1 MLHAGLSQGE
11 CPSKGRGRVVV
22 DKVVE
27 PTRRFRLPG
36 RAPVRLPL
44 IADHICHLLLLL
56 LLILLLCTSCQA
68 PSNRPSI
75 PPPFSR
81 SSPADAA
88 RSYKIGALLPLSGPM
103 APFGQEALHGI
114 QLAMDQQNRETGQG
128 GATLV
133 VRDTA
138 TGGNTSLQDRLSAL
152 LDEPSLMALIG
163 PLVSQQ
169 VEAVA
174 KVVDDAKIPLI
185 TPAAT
190 LSHVRQLSPYLFS
203 VALPY
208 PLQAEQLAAYVMGR
222 LGYRRFGVIHPDN
235 NYGRQLAHFFTEE
248 VRRQGGEVIHVES
261 YREDQTDFAKQITRL
276 KSAYWKRVRQ
286 DRRPNRGQE
295 SGNHTE
301 KRTQS
306 ALPRR
311 SLDAVYLPGAF
322 RHVILIAAQ
331 LRFHEMKVQLLG
343 SNAWHT
349 ADLTHFPDRSIQ
361 GGIFVDSF
369 FAESRTP
376 AVRKFVE
383 AYRAGYHV
391 EPSMFAAQAYEA
403 TQVVLEGLTKG
414 ITSGKKLR
422 AYLEQTDSL
431 PTLQGPTSFSRD
443 GILNR
448 KLFVL
453 QVGEKGQ
460 LISLQ

>member
-1 MLHAGLSQGE
+1 MLHACLSQLGY
-11 CPSKGRGRVVV
+11 PSKDCGRVAA
-22 DKVVE
+22 DEVVE
-27 PTRRFRLPG
+27 PARQVTLPG
-36 RAPVRLPL
+36 RKPGRLPL
-44 IADHICHLLLLL
+44 SDDRSCHFLI
-56 LLILLLCTSCQA
+56 LILLLCTSCHA
-68 PSNRPSI
+68 PSNQPTI
-75 PPPFSR
+75 PPPPSR

-103 APFGQEALHGI
+103 APFGQEVLHGI
-114 QLAMDQQNRETGQG
+114 QLAMDQQNHDTGQG
-128 GATLV
+128 GGTLV

-138 TGGNTSLQDRLSAL
+138 VGGNTSLQDRLSAL
-152 LDEPSLMALIG
+152 LDEPRLMALIG

-174 KVVDDAKIPLI
+174 KVVDDAKVPLI
-185 TPAAT
+185 TPTAT
-190 LSHVRQLSPYLFS
+190 LAHVRQLSPYLFS
-203 VALPY
+203 AALPY
-208 PLQAEQLAAYVMGR
+208 PVQAEQLAAYVMGR

-235 NYGRQLAHFFTEE
+235 SYGRQLAHFFIEE

-276 KSAYWKRVRQ
+276 KSAYWKRVQ
-286 DRRPNRGQE
+286 EDRRPNREKE
-295 SGNHTE
+295 SGNHTD
-301 KRTQS
+301 KKVQR

-311 SLDAVYLPGAF
+311 SLDAIYLPGAF
-322 RHVILIAAQ
+322 RHAILIATQ

-349 ADLTHFPDRSIQ
+349 TDLAHFPDRSIE

-369 FAESRTP
+369 FAESRTR
-376 AVRKFVE
+376 AVREFVE
-383 AYRAGYHV
+383 AYRARYHA

-403 TQVVLEGLTKG
+403 TQVVLEGVRNS

-443 GILNR
+443 GVLNR

-460 LISLQ
+460 LIPLR